1 MRFRRT
7 LVIAASTT
15 LLATGIAL
23 GQGAGGGPGGQGGM
37 GTSAGSDAPAVGG
50 GSPAGAVGG
59 GPPAGRVGGGPP
71 TSAVAPSPSADN
83 SSTTGGVID
92 NSTGVRPPGTINSD
106 LGGAKPSPPASGLAQ
121 TPMPPAEV
129 RGFAEQAPSSTT
141 GLSRPAED
149 GISTKTVPARPC
161 STAAKGTDGT
171 TTCVGIPVRSG
182 VAEWAPS
189 STTELARPA
198 EDSISTKTVPARP
211 CSTAAKETDGTTT
224 CIGIPV
230 RR

>member
-7 LVIAASTT
+7 LVIAASMT

-23 GQGAGGGPGGQGGM
+23 GQGAGGGSGGQGGM
-37 GTSAGSDAPAVGG
+37 GTSAGSDAPA
-50 GSPAGAVGG
+50 AF
-59 GPPAGRVGGGPP
+59 
-71 TSAVAPSPSADN
+71 SPSAVN

-129 RGFAEQAPSSTT
+129 RGVAEQAPSSTT

-161 STAAKGTDGT
+161 STAAKETDGT
-171 TTCVGIPVRSG
+171 TTCVGIPVR
-182 VAEWAPS
+182 
-189 STTELARPA
+189 
-198 EDSISTKTVPARP
+198 K
-211 CSTAAKETDGTTT
+211 
-224 CIGIPV
+224 
-230 RR
+230 